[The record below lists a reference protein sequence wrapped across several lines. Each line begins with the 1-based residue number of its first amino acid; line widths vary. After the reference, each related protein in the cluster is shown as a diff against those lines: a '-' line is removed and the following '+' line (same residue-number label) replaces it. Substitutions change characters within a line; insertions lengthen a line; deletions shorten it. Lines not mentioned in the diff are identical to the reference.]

1 MTAFVRP
8 STVTGLT
15 SPYGYKGGLPSPAQ
29 DYIDINFPNIL
40 NKTGDT
46 ITGTITLASTAI
58 LNFATGSLL
67 EGNLEWA
74 NSVVNPTLYQQ
85 TPATDTAPN
94 NISLQSADAF
104 SGAVTNVNGGNLT
117 IGTGNAASGG
127 VAGTLQL
134 NIGHGGSASQILF
147 ASPTEVVISNGAS
160 TALELFSSSI
170 TPVLP
175 ISYRFDVAAPGLS
188 QGSTAAASAT
198 GTTMTIAAQSCTGTT
213 SVGGS
218 LVLQTGAGT
227 TNPGLFLFDAGSTN
241 IGTLATTLFQVFP
254 AYGNS
259 GYTINNWAGTRH
271 TQAAQY
277 TEYRELIQTAATGSP
292 IPINLNINSETAAVV
307 EVTWVRRAALGTSPL
322 GNKAMMVIICNGS
335 GVILSGY
342 TLTNLVSPS
351 GNFDDCATAFTVSSS
366 TNTLTLGVNQIA
378 AEDWDIKITI
388 QYN

>member
-15 SPYGYKGGLPSPAQ
+15 SPYGYKGGLPSSAQ

-74 NSVVNPTLYQQ
+74 NSVANPMLYQQ
-85 TPATDTAPN
+85 AASTDTAMTA
-94 NISLQSADAF
+94 IILQGADAY
-104 SGAVTNVNGGNLT
+104 SGAVTNTSGGGL
-117 IGTGNAASGG
+117 ILYSGNATPASSGRVG
-127 VAGTLQL
+127 TVSLVLGHPGHYAFFAQDNTTWLYGDGSVAITLD
-134 NIGHGGSASQILF
+134 GSTITLSQILDF
-147 ASPTEVVISNGAS
+147 DLGATPTISQTTN
-160 TALELFSSSI
+160 T
-170 TPVLP
+170 T
-175 ISYRFDVAAPGLS
+175 
-188 QGSTAAASAT
+188 ASAT
-198 GTTMTIAAQSCTGTT
+198 GKIMTIAAQSCTGAD

-227 TNPGLFLFDAGSTN
+227 APGSFLFDAGSTN
-241 IGTLATTLFQVFP
+241 IGTLTTTLFQVFP

-307 EVTWVRRAALGTSPL
+307 EVTWVRRAALGTFPL

-378 AEDWDIKITI
+378 SEDWDIKISI